1 MPKVS
6 QDLIKV
12 MEVMSY
18 DALEKKIRELIDPPD
33 SNGKR
38 SWRYYIKETFPD
50 FVVVRDSNENKVYKV
65 SYTVDASENVT
76 MGQWQ
81 EAEYVLQVKPN
92 GTAPT
97 PDVVM
102 MSENAEEGDIG
113 GLTRLNEAA
122 QALGGGKFRMTVI
135 RPGWNSRL
143 DKSPGDKYYTRQ
155 YITSLLPLIEGA
167 KSYTDHQTEREERE
181 RPQNSVLKLVGYW
194 SEAKQEPDGR
204 ATATLNLS
212 ESAAWMKPIL
222 ADAEKLNSEKG
233 IVLVGPSIN
242 GYGTVRIGE
251 AEGRRGKIVESAK
264 QLQSIDIVTEPG
276 AGGTVDKLLEGA
288 KQSKEDGNMP
298 IASSANTAT
307 DWSKITMA
315 DMMKKYPFMMG
326 MMEAMMKGAPAGMM
340 GGTGGTDN
348 AAKKTKESADGK
360 TVDELVA
367 EVVSV
372 EIDKIKEA
380 AMAPAKAAAEEL
392 TRTNIRLQA
401 APMIRELLK
410 ESKLPDLTQDKLYR
424 HLEVSDYT
432 KDGALDDTA
441 LKEAVTAAVTEER
454 DYLSK
459 LTEAGKVAGMGGG
472 GEQPKPEERV
482 KSVESGIDKMFGL
495 PEPKQAQ

>member
-1 MPKVS
+1 MPKIS

-18 DALEKKIRELIDPPD
+18 DALEKKIRDLIDPPD
-33 SNGKR
+33 SKGNR

-65 SYTVDASENVT
+65 SYTVDASENIT
-76 MGQWQ
+76 LGAWQ
-81 EAEYVLQVKPN
+81 ESEYVLQVKPN
-92 GTAPT
+92 GTAPA
-97 PDVVM
+97 PDVIV

-113 GLTRLNEAA
+113 GLTRLTEAA
-122 QALGGGKFRMTVI
+122 QVLGGGKFRMTVI
-135 RPGWNSRL
+135 KPGWNMRL

-194 SEAKQEPDGR
+194 SDAKQEPDGR

-212 ESAAWMKPIL
+212 ESAARMKSIL
-222 ADAEKLNSEKG
+222 TDAEKLNSEKG
-233 IVLVGPSIN
+233 IVLLGPSIN
-242 GYGTVRIGE
+242 GYGSVRMGE

-264 QLQSIDIVTEPG
+264 LLQSIDIVTEPG

-288 KQSKEDGNMP
+288 KQNKEDGNMP
-298 IASSANTAT
+298 I

-315 DMMKKYPFMMG
+315 DLKKNRPDMMEEMKKTMDEEG
-326 MMEAMMKGAPAGMM
+326 K
-340 GGTGGTDN
+340 
-348 AAKKTKESADGK
+348 KKTKESAEGK
-360 TVDELVA
+360 TVDEFVA
-367 EVVSV
+367 EAITR

-392 TRTNIRLQA
+392 TRTNIKLKA
-401 APMIRELLK
+401 GPMIRELLK

-424 HLEVSDYT
+424 HLEARDYG
-432 KDGALDDTA
+432 KEGALDETA

-459 LTEAGKVAGMGGG
+459 LTESGKVAGMGGG
-472 GEQPKPEERV
+472 GEQSKPEERV
-482 KSVESGIDKMFGL
+482 KSVEVGIDKMFGL
-495 PEPKQAQ
+495 PEPKQA